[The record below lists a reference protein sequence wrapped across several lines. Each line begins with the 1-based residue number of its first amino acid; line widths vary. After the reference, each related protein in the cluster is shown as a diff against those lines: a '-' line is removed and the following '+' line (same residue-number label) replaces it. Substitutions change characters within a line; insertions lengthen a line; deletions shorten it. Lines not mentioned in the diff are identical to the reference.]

1 MAYHSSVLLSE
12 SVEALAIRPD
22 GIYVDVTFGGGG
34 HSRAILE
41 QLSTGRLIA
50 FDQDED
56 ANQNAIDDPRFTLVN
71 NNFIYLRNFLRLHKA
86 IPVDGILADLGVS
99 GHQFDEPSRGF
110 STRFDG
116 ALDMR
121 MDRRKKLTASQI
133 VNTYS
138 ATELTRILYKYGE
151 VDNAPRLAAMITE
164 ARSEAPLDT
173 TAALRHLADR
183 CAPRGKE
190 FQYQAKVFQALRMEV
205 NQETSALE
213 TLLEQATNML
223 KPGGRIVVIAYHSL
237 EDKLVKNW
245 MKTGN
250 CEGVLNKDFYGNR
263 IVPLRMLYGKPL
275 IPSEEEISLN
285 NRARSARL
293 RVAEKLSV

>member
-1 MAYHSSVLLSE
+1 MAYHSSVLLRE
-12 SVEALAIRPD
+12 SIEALAIRPD
-22 GIYVDVTFGGGG
+22 GVYVDVTFGGGG
-34 HSRAILE
+34 HSLAILQ
-41 QLSTGRLIA
+41 QLTSGRLIA

-56 ANQNAIDDPRFTLVN
+56 ASRNQIDDPRFTLVN

-116 ALDMR
+116 LLDMR
-121 MDRRKKLTASQI
+121 MDRRKTLTASNI
-133 VNTYS
+133 INTYP
-138 ATELTRILYKYGE
+138 AEELSRILYKYGE
-151 VDNAPRLAAMITE
+151 VDNAPRLAALIVE
-164 ARSEAPLDT
+164 ARNQGPVETT
-173 TAALRHLADR
+173 TALRNLANR
-183 CAPRGKE
+183 CAPKGKE
-190 FQYQAKVFQALRMEV
+190 FQFQAKVFQALRMEV

-213 TLLEQATNML
+213 TLLEQATSML
-223 KPGGRIVVIAYHSL
+223 KPGGRLVVISYHSL

-250 CEGVLNKDFYGNR
+250 SDGILHKDFYGNR
-263 IVPLRMLYGKPL
+263 IVPYRL
-275 IPSEEEISLN
+275 ISNRPIMPSEDEIIMN

-293 RVAEKLSV
+293 RVAEKLPV